1 MGTCLIDCV
10 MCAFTYPSI
19 KAPLI
24 DHLSCEQS
32 LYRDLSDCPTP
43 TYDMDDHLS
52 CQVHS
57 HHLYNTHICTHIITH
72 THARKHPSNQR
83 ESPEIAALGNKILAK
98 LHHLLWLEH
107 DGHPCI
113 ETAKNKCLGEKNATF
128 HVVRARYVFGNSRT
142 IKWC

>member
-1 MGTCLIDCV
+1 VGTCLIDCV

-24 DHLSCEQS
+24 DHLVNN
-32 LYRDLSDCPTP
+32 LSTSISQTVRLLHTIRTTTC
-43 TYDMDDHLS
+43 